1 MKMLFVLGGVLGL
14 IILAIAAIGGIILF
28 SIKIIKEGFSN
39 KDRQH
44 QTMETKM
51 VQDIY
56 QGLGKMETRVESL
69 ETLLMDQDRK
79 GGNKQWD
86 DFNK

>member
-1 MKMLFVLGGVLGL
+1 MKMLFVLGGSLGL

-28 SIKIIKEGFSN
+28 SIKIIKGGFSH

-44 QTMETKM
+44 LAGETKM

-56 QGLGKMETRVESL
+56 QGLRKMETRVESL

-79 GGNKQWD
+79 GDKQWD
-86 DFNK
+86 DFNR

>member
-1 MKMLFVLGGVLGL
+1 MKMLLVLGGSLGL
-14 IILAIAAIGGIILF
+14 IILAIAAMGGIILF
-28 SIKIIKEGFSN
+28 SIKIIKGGFSHQ
-39 KDRQH
+39 DRQH

-56 QGLGKMETRVESL
+56 QGLRKMESRVESL
-69 ETLLMDQDRK
+69 ETLIMDQDRK
-79 GGNKQWD
+79 GEKQQWD

>member
-1 MKMLFVLGGVLGL
+1 MKMLCVLAGTFGL

-28 SIKIIKEGFSN
+28 SIKIIKGGFSH
-39 KDRQH
+39 KGRQH

-56 QGLGKMETRVESL
+56 QGLRKMEMRVEAL

-79 GGNKQWD
+79 GNKQWD

>member
-1 MKMLFVLGGVLGL
+1 MKMLCLLAGTFGL
-14 IILAIAAIGGIILF
+14 IILAIAAIGAIILF
-28 SIKIIKEGFSN
+28 SIKIIKGGFSH
-39 KDRQH
+39 KDRQ
-44 QTMETKM
+44 QQSTETKM

-56 QGLGKMETRVESL
+56 QGLRKMETRVESL

-79 GGNKQWD
+79 GGKQWD

>member
-1 MKMLFVLGGVLGL
+1 MKMLFVLGGSLGL
-14 IILAIAAIGGIILF
+14 IILAIAAISGIILF
-28 SIKIIKEGFSN
+28 SIKIIKGGFSH

-44 QTMETKM
+44 LTMETKM

-56 QGLGKMETRVESL
+56 QGLRKMETRVEAL

-79 GGNKQWD
+79 GDKQWD